1 MFLWLQTQP
10 ASSFQ
15 RNMAH
20 PQKPRTKLGR
30 QSRAGQGPF
39 LGMQQGMV
47 WAALTT
53 EFPGMLALQLGTQR
67 ETETSL
73 WEGCW
78 GASCQVQAGGE
89 NTLVCARGN
98 KIRAS
103 PSIQLSQAAP
113 VGSRINRLFNYGFI
127 SF

>member
-1 MFLWLQTQP
+1 MVRP
-10 ASSFQ
+10 Q
-15 RNMAH
+15 RPHTTM
-20 PQKPRTKLGR
+20 GR

-39 LGMQQGMV
+39 PGMQQGMV
-47 WAALTT
+47 WAALITGS
-53 EFPGMLALQLGTQR
+53 PGMLALQLGMQS
-67 ETETSL
+67 ETETAL

-89 NTLVCARGN
+89 ETLVCARGN

-103 PSIQLSQAAP
+103 PRIQVSQAAP
-113 VGSRINRLFNYGFI
+113 AGSRINWLFNYSFI